1 MGGIVQHARSVS
13 QSKPFG
19 AVVMGAIVLG
29 GLLIGLE
36 TDPLIREK
44 AGFLIH
50 MLDRMVLGV
59 FVVEIVIKITA
70 EGARSWR
77 YFANPWN
84 CFDFA
89 VTLVCLLPLNSQF
102 AQVLRLARVARSLR
116 LITSLPRL
124 QLIVGAL
131 LKSLPSFGWI
141 VLLLGVVI
149 YVYSVMGVFLFGSA
163 DPIRFGSL
171 FRSVLT
177 MFGILTLEGWL
188 DVMDSQMAAGR
199 VLVAPLFFISFILSG
214 TMIFLNLLVGVIVNS
229 MSEMPEGGEC
239 PEKAND
245 KSPLPSIL
253 PPGDEHDHITLLAE
267 RLHRIESSLAVI
279 SQELSKRNR

>member
-1 MGGIVQHARSVS
+1 MRGIVHAAKVASE
-13 QSKPFG
+13 SKPFN
-19 AVVMGAIVLG
+19 AVVMGAILLG

-36 TDPLIREK
+36 TDPGIREK
-44 AGFLIH
+44 AGPVLH
-50 MLDRMVLGV
+50 LLDRVVLAV
-59 FVVEIVIKITA
+59 FVIEIGIKLVA
-70 EGARSWR
+70 EGIRPWR

-84 CFDFA
+84 CFDFG

-116 LITSLPRL
+116 LVTSLPRL

-149 YVYSVMGVFLFGSA
+149 YVYSVMGVFLFGET
-163 DPIRFGSL
+163 DPHRFGSL
-171 FRSVLT
+171 FKSVLT

-188 DVMDSQMAAGR
+188 EVMDTQMLAGR
-199 VLVAPLFFISFILSG
+199 MFAAPLFFVSFILSG

-229 MSEMPEGGEC
+229 MSELPEGGNDVS
-239 PEKAND
+239 KASQ
-245 KSPLPSIL
+245 KSPLPSIS
-253 PPGDEHDHITLLAE
+253 PPGSEQDHVTLLAE
-267 RLHRIESSLAVI
+267 RLSRIEMTLAEI
-279 SQELSKRNR
+279 SREIAKRDR